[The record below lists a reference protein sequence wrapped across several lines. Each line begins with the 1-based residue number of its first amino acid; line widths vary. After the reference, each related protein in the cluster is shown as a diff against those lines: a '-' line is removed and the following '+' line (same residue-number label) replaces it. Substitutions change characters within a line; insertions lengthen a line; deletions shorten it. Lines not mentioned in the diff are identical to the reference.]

1 MGNDKGILV
10 GIDLTND
17 HVQVC
22 CTGQDGELSS
32 VSIANDPSKFRIP
45 LVLCAI
51 EDSTEWLYGEEAD
64 ATVEGEKIK
73 RIDNLLELA
82 RTDQG
87 LEIFGRMYPADILLE
102 RYLRRLLSAVKDR
115 TASTQIRGVV
125 VTLKYCSKIL
135 RHNLMSAFELLGLNS
150 ENVRIISHI
159 ESFMYYVVSQNC
171 DIWINDVGLFDFDT
185 ENFTFYKLSFGR
197 KQKPVNVVAEKT
209 DLTDSVNFSMLNTG
223 DREWLVGAFEN
234 SVSLMLHKQIISA
247 LYFTG
252 AGFESPW
259 ADASMKKLCSSR
271 RIFKGQNLY
280 VRGAGCAAK
289 LIFDGGSDEY
299 SFIAD
304 DLLRSS
310 ICIRVYTNGGYE
322 EMPIANI
329 GDPYNDIF
337 ANIEVIMDK
346 TNELDLIVHNVLK
359 KDFICAIMTLDT
371 LNLRNDRSTRLEV
384 RIRFPERDVCVIT
397 ARDMGFGEIYKTD
410 HKIWEQVLKI

>member
-1 MGNDKGILV
+1 MGIDKGILV
-10 GIDLTND
+10 GIDLAED

-22 CTGQDGELSS
+22 CTGSDGELTS
-32 VSIANDPSKFRIP
+32 VSILSDPSKFRIP

-73 RIDNLLELA
+73 KIENLLKLA
-82 RTDQG
+82 SEDKG
-87 LEIFGRMYPADILLE
+87 MEIFGRMYPADILLE
-102 RYLRRLLSAVKDR
+102 RYLRRLFSAIKEK
-115 TASTQIRGVV
+115 ASATGIRGVV
-125 VTLKYCSKIL
+125 VTLKRCGRIL
-135 RHNLMSAFELLGLNS
+135 RRNLMSAFELLGIS
-150 ENVRIISHI
+150 SDNVRIISHI

-171 DIWINDVGLFDFDT
+171 DIWINDVGLFDFD
-185 ENFTFYKLSFGR
+185 EESFTFYKLSFGR
-197 KQKPVNVVAEKT
+197 KQKPVNVVAEKS
-209 DLTDSVNFSMLNTG
+209 DLTENVNFKMLDTG
-223 DREWLVGAFEN
+223 DREWLVGAFED

-252 AGFESPW
+252 IGFESPW
-259 ADASMKKLCSSR
+259 ADTSMKKFCTNR

-289 LIFDGGSDEY
+289 LIYDGGDDEY

-304 DLLRSS
+304 DVLRSS
-310 ICIRVYTNGGYE
+310 ICIRVYKDGHYE

-337 ANIEVIMDK
+337 ANIEVIMEK

-371 LNLRNDRSTRLEV
+371 LNLRNDRSTRLDV

-397 ARDMGFGEIYKTD
+397 VRDMGFGEIYKTD

>member
-1 MGNDKGILV
+1 MVNEKGILV
-10 GIDLTND
+10 GIDLTED
-17 HVQVC
+17 YVQVC
-22 CTGQDGELSS
+22 CAGADGELAS
-32 VSIANDPSKFRIP
+32 VSITNDPARFRIP
-45 LVLCAI
+45 FVLCAI
-51 EDSTEWLYGEEAD
+51 DESTEWLYGEEAD
-64 ATVEGEKIK
+64 ATVEGEKIRK
-73 RIDNLLELA
+73 IDNLLELA
-82 RTDQG
+82 RTDRG
-87 LEIFGRMYPADILLE
+87 LEIFGRMYPADILME
-102 RYLRRLLSAVKDR
+102 RYLRRLLSAIKERAD
-115 TASTQIRGVV
+115 AAQIRGIVV
-125 VTLKYCSKIL
+125 SVRHCSRIL
-135 RHNLMSAFELLGLNS
+135 RRNLMSSFELLGIS
-150 ENVRIISHI
+150 AEKVRIISHI

-185 ENFTFYKLSFGR
+185 DGFTFYKLSFGR
-197 KQKPVNVVAEKT
+197 KQKPVNIVAEKT
-209 DLTDSVNFSMLNTG
+209 DLTDSLDFKMLDTG

-252 AGFESPW
+252 PGFESPW
-259 ADASMKKLCSSR
+259 ADGSMKKLCNGR

-289 LIFDGGSDEY
+289 LIFDGGSEEY

-304 DLLRSS
+304 DVLRSS

-322 EMPIANI
+322 ELPIANI

-346 TNELDLIVHNVLK
+346 TNELDFVVHNVLK

-371 LNLRNDRSTRLEV
+371 LNLRNDRSTRLDI

-397 ARDMGFGEIYKTD
+397 VRDMGFGEIYKTD